1 MAVQHEVALANESDI
16 VVLPAGG
23 TIGIGKFVKI
33 TAGSVTVVTGTG
45 SVSTGE
51 NNADYDGV
59 ALHDAVSGEDVRVVL
74 VGAAGQ
80 VYVQVAGPV
89 AIGDYLAIN
98 SSGQG
103 VKQGIAR
110 DESCAALVV
119 GWKSDGAAGLIYGT
133 EVAGQLVPV
142 KLL

>member
-33 TAGSVTVVTGTG
+33 TNGSVTVCSGTG

-103 VKQGIAR
+103 VNQGIAR

-133 EVAGQLVPV
+133 EVAGQLIPV